1 MDKSPLKIIEKLDPG
16 LFDSVSLNRDFT
28 FKDGALPAK
37 TKYLIALALDANKGA
52 ENGVRAL
59 SLLAIKHGA
68 AKEEIME
75 ALRVASFIGGAGPV
89 YTAAAGLADVF

>member
-1 MDKSPLKIIEKLDPG
+1 MDKNPLEIIEKLDPG

-28 FKDGALPAK
+28 FKDGALPVK
-37 TKYLIALALDANKGA
+37 TKYLIALALDASKGA

-68 AKEEIME
+68 SKEEIME
-75 ALRVASFIGGAGPV
+75 ALRVANFVGGAGSI
-89 YTAAAGLADVF
+89 YTAAAGLAGV